1 MTTPG
6 PAQARWDWLLLALMT
21 ATLASLAR
29 WAISSPAIARTR
41 VGPALA
47 AATQSPWLVQPLRAM
62 HALGIPAAALYWQH
76 ALSAKALGLKPLP
89 YPFAV
94 SAAGLQAQ
102 ADWDSWAR
110 DIGQAALYTA
120 VIAAVV
126 IVGDRRA
133 RHVGK
138 APVVS
143 SGNRSW
149 LVALREGII
158 HQVRWAFYREPFVF
172 VWGPA
177 IGSWLGTLPV
187 LAEALVSPVLWR
199 GLRTS
204 EPNRSRAIVVRAGLL
219 VGSTITYLATQ
230 NLWMTILL
238 NVLLEW
244 ALLAQTHPEPVA
256 SA

>member
-1 MTTPG
+1 MTAPD

-47 AATQSPWLVQPLRAM
+47 AATQSPWLVHPLRAL

-76 ALSAKALGLKPLP
+76 ALSARTLGLKPLWKLTAAP
-89 YPFAV
+89 AV
-94 SAAGLQAQ
+94 ELQVEAA
-102 ADWDSWAR
+102 WSSWAC
-110 DIGQAALYTA
+110 DIGQVALFAAG
-120 VIAAVV
+120 IAAVV
-126 IVGDRRA
+126 AMGDRAA
-133 RHVGK
+133 RRVGK
-138 APVVS
+138 MPALS
-143 SGNRSW
+143 SGTRSW
-149 LVALREGII
+149 LIASRESII

-187 LAEALVSPVLWR
+187 VIEALVSPVLWR
-199 GLRTS
+199 SLRADDAAHT
-204 EPNRSRAIVVRAGLL
+204 RAIVVRAGLL
-219 VGSTITYLATQ
+219 LGSTLTYLATQ
-230 NLWMTILL
+230 NLWMTIIL
-238 NVLLEW
+238 NLVLEW
-244 ALLAQTHPEPVA
+244 ALLPQTQAGPPT